1 MKSMIGTLSVLV
13 GIVALAVA
21 LWQFYV
27 FVIYR
32 NPQGAYDVEGG
43 TQHLWTA
50 IGAAVIAFICGLIF
64 FVRRVNKEEEIHITQ

>member
-1 MKSMIGTLSVLV
+1 MIGTLSVLV

-43 TQHLWTA
+43 LSTFGRPSA
-50 IGAAVIAFICGLIF
+50 
-64 FVRRVNKEEEIHITQ
+64 RP